1 MSEYLADTYQN
12 AFQLGEAALKDG
24 HGLTI
29 DTDAGVDTYWG
40 PDLARFM
47 DELAPGEPFEI
58 VALVPMPEAPEGE
71 PACAWTITRDHLAD
85 AETLHRGADR
95 RPPPHCRRNPPAE
108 LNRTTR

>member
-12 AFQLGEAALKDG
+12 AFQLGEAALKNG

-58 VALVPMPEAPEGE
+58 VALVPMPEAPEDE

-85 AETLHRGADR
+85 ADNPDVAQHAREAVERLFEEMEWR
-95 RPPPHCRRNPPAE
+95 RRA
-108 LNRTTR
+108 